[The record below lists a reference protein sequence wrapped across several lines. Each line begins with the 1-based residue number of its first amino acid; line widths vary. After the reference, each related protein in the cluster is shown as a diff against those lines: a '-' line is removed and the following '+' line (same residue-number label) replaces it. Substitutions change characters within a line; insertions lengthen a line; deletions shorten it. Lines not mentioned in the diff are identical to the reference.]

1 MHPILDVA
9 AGGQHQH
16 RQVLAPR
23 PQARQH
29 FETIHARQADVEDRH
44 GVFLAAQRQV
54 GCHAIVQNVHGQ
66 PGALERLGDTFGEL
80 QMVFDEQDTHGSL
93 PHSGMV
99 DAILWREVYSRN
111 RRCEAR
117 KTVKAR

>member
-9 AGGQHQH
+9 AGRQHQH
-16 RQVLAPR
+16 RQVLAASAQSR
-23 PQARQH
+23 EH
-29 FETIHARQADVEDRH
+29 FKTIHARQADIENRH
-44 GVFLAAQRQV
+44 GVFLAAERQV
-54 GCHAIVQNVHGQ
+54 GRHAIVQHIHGQ
-66 PGALERLGDTFGEL
+66 AGALERLGDTFGEL

-99 DAILWREVYSRN
+99 DAILWRGVYRGIHD
-111 RRCEAR
+111 CEAR